1 MKKIVALV
9 LVAVMAFALCA
20 CSQSAEMKAYES
32 AAAALPSEIN
42 YDSWDAIAAA
52 QAAYDAL
59 SDAEKSKADTSALD
73 SAKAAFL
80 ALPIVDDCAF
90 LKSKLANPE
99 SMKLFGDVTRYII
112 HKENADD
119 IFFTCAHF
127 DGLNANAVYTGSTR
141 AEIKSNPAGDRAVY
155 IEGGK
160 YFSGIEDMTKWVTV
174 EKLAEMGVDIVTVS
188 GQAIAA
194 AIDCE
199 YVD

>member
-20 CSQSAEMKAYES
+20 CGQSAEMKAYES

-90 LKSKLANPE
+90 FEVQACKP
-99 SMKLFGDVTRYII
+99 RI
-112 HKENADD
+112 HEA
-119 IFFTCAHF
+119 F
-127 DGLNANAVYTGSTR
+127 
-141 AEIKSNPAGDRAVY
+141 
-155 IEGGK
+155 
-160 YFSGIEDMTKWVTV
+160 W
-174 EKLAEMGVDIVTVS
+174 
-188 GQAIAA
+188 
-194 AIDCE
+194 
-199 YVD
+199 